1 MKKADGL
8 KQISDS
14 MRLMDEKLDAIS
26 KDLNNPKTGL
36 IRVNERLDAIS
47 EDLNNPRTGLR
58 RVNERL
64 DSISNELNNPKSGL
78 GRLNERMDVLW
89 EQVEKITLDTGEIS
103 ETVGSHSVVLKRIE
117 SKLDRI
123 SDNTRRL
130 DKRVKTT
137 EAALGISPPAELA
150 LYE

>member
-1 MKKADGL
+1 MKRTNDL
-8 KQISDS
+8 KNISDIL
-14 MRLMDEKLDAIS
+14 RLMQDKQSAMDGKLDAIS

-36 IRVNERLDAIS
+36 IRVNERLDVIS
-47 EDLNNPRTGLR
+47 EDLNNPKTGLR

-89 EQVEKITLDTGEIS
+89 EQVEKITLDTGETT
-103 ETVGSHSVVLKRIE
+103 ETLGFHTAVLKRIE
-117 SKLDRI
+117 SKMDLI

-137 EAALGISPPAELA
+137 EAAL
-150 LYE
+150 